1 MKHKVKYDDSSVE
14 VSFKHFQTVREH
26 FVERSEAKAN
36 LMMLVKH
43 FKTLTNKIFTENHR
57 QTNRLVRNAILSSK
71 CHEDQWPI
79 L

>member
-14 VSFKHFQTVREH
+14 VSLKHFQTVREH

-43 FKTLTNKIFTENHR
+43 LLAQFDAF
-57 QTNRLVRNAILSSK
+57 S
-71 CHEDQWPI
+71 C
-79 L
+79 